1 MKVDVSELL
10 LEHQEN
16 HAQLTLVKGKVAT
29 SPQSVATFVYSWGGR
44 KEFEVRKDQEFPL
57 ATAEGNRTYK
67 LIDVRP
73 DKAVI
78 VNTENP
84 GAPIEI
90 GFAAPEFLIRK
101 ARNQERNSRNKK

>member
-1 MKVDVSELL
+1 MKMDVSELL

-29 SPQSVATFVYSWGGR
+29 SPQSVATFVYTWGGR

-67 LIDVRP
+67 LIEVRP
-73 DKAVI
+73 DKAMI
-78 VNTENP
+78 VDTE
-84 GAPIEI
+84 GSSAPVEI
-90 GFAAPEFLIRK
+90 GFANP
-101 ARNQERNSRNKK
+101 